1 MGDKITISEA
11 LMITV
16 TSMIVVFAVLALI
29 AWMIGLLKNLGK
41 ESVKKQPA
49 PPKKDEQLISVSDEI
64 QGEVEEDEDED
75 YDGEELIVVISAAIA
90 ASVGLKLPNINIR
103 SIKRINQNTS
113 AWREISKQEHFYGKL

>member
-29 AWMIGLLKNLGK
+29 AWMVGLLKNLGK
-41 ESVKKQPA
+41 ESVKKPRET
-49 PPKKDEQLISVSDEI
+49 PKKEEEELLASDEI
-64 QGEVEEDEDED
+64 QEEVEDE
-75 YDGEELIVVISAAIA
+75 EELIAVISAAIA
-90 ASVGLKLPNINIR
+90 ASMGLEIPNINIR

-113 AWREISKQEHFYGKL
+113 ACREMSKQEHFYGKL

>member
-41 ESVKKQPA
+41 ESVKKQSA

-64 QGEVEEDEDED
+64 QGEVEEDED

-90 ASVGLKLPNINIR
+90 ASMGLKLPNINIR
-103 SIKRINQNTS
+103 SIKRINQNTN
-113 AWREISKQEHFYGKL
+113 AWREMSKQEHFYGKL

>member
-1 MGDKITISEA
+1 MGDKITMSEA

-41 ESVKKQPA
+41 ESVKKQSA

-64 QGEVEEDEDED
+64 QGEVEEDED
-75 YDGEELIVVISAAIA
+75 YEELIVVISAAIG
-90 ASVGLKLPNINIR
+90 ASMGLKLPNINIR
-103 SIKRINQNTS
+103 SIKRINQNTN

>member
-16 TSMIVVFAVLALI
+16 TSMIVVFAVLTLI

-64 QGEVEEDEDED
+64 QGEVEEDED
-75 YDGEELIVVISAAIA
+75 YEELIVVISAAIG
-90 ASVGLKLPNINIR
+90 ASMGLKLPNINIR
-103 SIKRINQNTS
+103 SIKRINQNTN
-113 AWREISKQEHFYGKL
+113 AWREMSKQEHFYGKL

>member
-41 ESVKKQPA
+41 ESVKKQSA

-64 QGEVEEDEDED
+64 QGEVEEDE
-75 YDGEELIVVISAAIA
+75 ELIAVISAAIA
-90 ASVGLKLPNINIR
+90 ASMGLEIPNINIR

-113 AWREISKQEHFYGKL
+113 AWREMSKQEHFYGKL

>member
-1 MGDKITISEA
+1 MGDKITLSEA

-29 AWMIGLLKNLGK
+29 AWMVGLLKNVGK
-41 ESVKKQPA
+41 ESIKKPTKHL
-49 PPKKDEQLISVSDEI
+49 KKEDQFIIASDDIKKETQDEEEI
-64 QGEVEEDEDED
+64 
-75 YDGEELIVVISAAIA
+75 IAVISAAIA
-90 ASVGLKLPNINIR
+90 ASMGMNVPNINIK